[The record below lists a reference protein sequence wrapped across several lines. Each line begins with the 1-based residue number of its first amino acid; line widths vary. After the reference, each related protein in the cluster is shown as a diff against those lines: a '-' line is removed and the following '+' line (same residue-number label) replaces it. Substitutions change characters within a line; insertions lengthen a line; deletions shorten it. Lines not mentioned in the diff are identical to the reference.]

1 MKGRLSR
8 QVTQGENAGIRHP
21 VSSRETRMTEGAAP
35 DAHVAGFE
43 VAAPRAIHFAAL
55 FNTLTR

>member
-8 QVTQGENAGIRHP
+8 RVMQGENAGIRHP
-21 VSSRETRMTEGAAP
+21 VSSRRLEGAAP